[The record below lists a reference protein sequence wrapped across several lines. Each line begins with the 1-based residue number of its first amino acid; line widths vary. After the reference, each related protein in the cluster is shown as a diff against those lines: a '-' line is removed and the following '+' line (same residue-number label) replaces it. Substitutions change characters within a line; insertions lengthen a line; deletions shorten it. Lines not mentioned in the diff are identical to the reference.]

1 MWLRPLGILILSMPN
16 DTQSIQLCATIDI
29 PNNIYSVYSAVQNGE
44 PRQYIST
51 TPLQPITPTLLSGK
65 SKWMFL
71 GKVRLVGGGWRRD
84 DVGNVNSTQPLYN
97 QRNTYL
103 SINNTSF
110 PSTFPCE

>member
-1 MWLRPLGILILSMPN
+1 
-16 DTQSIQLCATIDI
+16 
-29 PNNIYSVYSAVQNGE
+29 
-44 PRQYIST
+44 
-51 TPLQPITPTLLSGK
+51 
-65 SKWMFL
+65 
-71 GKVRLVGGGWRRD
+71 VGGGWRRD